1 LAQGR
6 LSRTARTPIRV
17 HEMKCI
23 LALAGVAAVAG
34 DQSLDASGSPVEKVV
49 KLITDVRDR
58 TVADGKAEQTLYDKY
73 ACWCEN
79 TVKRKA
85 AAITKA
91 QQDLRSLG
99 QLILSTKGKIAVL
112 TSEIETLKKDIAR
125 NLDEQELAT
134 SIRSKE
140 NAEYVADTVER
151 KEAIAAMQQAIETLV
166 SGTSFLQNSAQVANF
181 VKAALSLIPSKTT
194 VKADKLSLL
203 EEFAT
208 SGSNSHKYA
217 PQSATIQGILS
228 DMYTTFAA
236 DLEEAIDDEASANRK
251 FEDYIYQKQVE
262 LNDLRTS
269 KQNKEEQ
276 KAEAETLLADTTQE
290 YDDTEAQKAA
300 DIEFFD
306 QTKDAC
312 SEKNEAWVVRKE
324 LRDAEVEGMNEALT
338 ILTSDEARELF
349 AKAIKPGKE
358 TMFLQMSSE
367 EDSSAPANRAY
378 AVLKTQATKAHS
390 LRLAQ
395 VAASVKLA
403 KSGHF
408 DGVITSINDIIQNLK
423 DEDKADINK
432 RDECKNTFLEIEST
446 VKDISWKI
454 RKNEAKIDK
463 LEKLIAARE
472 EEKAKTIEEI
482 EDVTAQMAAMEKQRK
497 EENEAFLAKKS
508 DDEGAIELLE
518 MAKKALAK
526 YYKENKLPVL
536 LEQGP
541 DFKRSE
547 DAAPEFEFSGK
558 GKRSGES
565 KGIVSLM
572 SMLIEDLED
581 EIKNGIKDEAKT
593 HEEFEADMKAAENLK
608 EELIEKKVNLID
620 TIARREEE
628 KTDEHEDMS
637 VNHGDKADELSYKAS
652 IKPDCDWIIR
662 SFTDRHNAREA
673 EMNGLTT
680 AKEYLAG
687 AKVPSLIQQS
697 KFNDDALTGIRF
709 LGLKK

>member
-1 LAQGR
+1 
-6 LSRTARTPIRV
+6 V
-17 HEMKCI
+17 
-23 LALAGVAAVAG
+23 
-34 DQSLDASGSPVEKVV
+34 
-49 KLITDVRDR
+49 
-58 TVADGKAEQTLYDKY
+58 
-73 ACWCEN
+73 
-79 TVKRKA
+79 
-85 AAITKA
+85 
-91 QQDLRSLG
+91 
-99 QLILSTKGKIAVL
+99 
-112 TSEIETLKKDIAR
+112 
-125 NLDEQELAT
+125 
-134 SIRSKE
+134 
-140 NAEYVADTVER
+140 
-151 KEAIAAMQQAIETLV
+151 LV
-166 SGTSFLQNSAQVANF
+166 SGTSFLQNSAETANF
-181 VKAALSLIPSKTT
+181 VKAALALIPSKTAF
-194 VKADKLSLL
+194 KAEKLSLL

-208 SGSNSHKYA
+208 SGSNAHKYA

-228 DMYTTFAA
+228 DMYNTFAN
-236 DLEEAIDDEASANRK
+236 DLEEAISDEASANRK

-262 LNDLRTS
+262 LNDLRKS

-290 YDDTEAQKAA
+290 YDDTEAQKEA

-306 QTKDAC
+306 QTKEAC
-312 SEKNEAWVVRKE
+312 SEKNDEWVVRKE
-324 LRDAEVEGMNEALT
+324 LRDAEIAGMNEALE

-358 TMFLQMSSE
+358 TMFLQIDSQ
-367 EDSSAPANRAY
+367 EDASAPANRAY
-378 AVLKTQATKAHS
+378 NVLKAQATKAHS

-408 DGVITSINDIIQNLK
+408 DAVISSIDTIIQNLK
-423 DEDKADINK
+423 DEDRADIEK
-432 RDECKNTFLEIEST
+432 RDECKSTYLEIEST
-446 VKDISWKI
+446 VKDLAWKI

-482 EDVTAQMAAMEKQRK
+482 EDVTNQMEAMEKQRK
-497 EENEAFLAKKS
+497 EEHEAFKAKKS

-536 LEQGP
+536 LGVKKGGP
-541 DFKRSE
+541 DFERSE
-547 DAAPEFEFSGK
+547 DAAPDFEFSGK

-572 SMLIEDLED
+572 DMLIEDLED

-593 HEEFEADMKAAENLK
+593 QEEFEADMKAAETLK
-608 EELIEKKVNLID
+608 EELIEKKTNLID

-628 KTDEHEDMS
+628 KTDEHSDMS
-637 VNHGDKADELSYKAS
+637 VNHGDKADELNYKAE

-662 SFTDRHNAREA
+662 SFTDRHTAREA
-673 EMNGLTT
+673 EMNGLMT

-687 AKVPSLIQQS
+687 AKVPSLIQQT

>member
-1 LAQGR
+1 
-6 LSRTARTPIRV
+6 
-17 HEMKCI
+17 MKCI

-34 DQSLDASGSPVEKVV
+34 DRSLDASGSPVEKVV

-58 TVADGKAEQTLYDKY
+58 TVADGKAEQALYDKY

-91 QQDLRSLG
+91 QQDMRALG

-112 TSEIETLKKDIAR
+112 TSEIEQLKKDIAR

-151 KEAIAAMQQAIETLV
+151 KEAIAAMQQAIEVLV
-166 SGTSFLQNSAQVANF
+166 SGTSFLQNGAETANF

-194 VKADKLSLL
+194 VKAEKLSLL

-208 SGSNSHKYA
+208 SGSNAHRYA

-228 DMYTTFAA
+228 DMYTTFAN
-236 DLEEAIDDEASANRK
+236 DLEEAISDEASANRK

-262 LNDLRTS
+262 LNDLRKS

-290 YDDTEAQKAA
+290 YDDTEAQKEA

-306 QTKDAC
+306 QTKEAC
-312 SEKNEAWVVRKE
+312 SEKNEEWVVRKE
-324 LRDAEVEGMNEALT
+324 LRDAEIDGMNEALD

-358 TMFLQMSSE
+358 TMFLQLDSE
-367 EDSSAPANRAY
+367 DDSSAPANRAY
-378 AVLKTQATKAHS
+378 KVLKAQATKAHS

-408 DGVITSINDIIQNLK
+408 DGVIKSINDIIQNLK
-423 DEDKADINK
+423 DEDKADIEK

-446 VKDISWKI
+446 VKDLEWKI

-482 EDVTAQMAAMEKQRK
+482 EDVTAQMEAMEKQRK

-536 LEQGP
+536 LGVKQGP

-547 DAAPEFEFSGK
+547 DAAPEFEFSDK

-572 SMLIEDLED
+572 NMLIEDLED

-593 HEEFEADMKAAENLK
+593 QEEFEADMKAAETLK

-637 VNHGDKADELSYKAS
+637 VNHGDKADELNYKAE

>member
-1 LAQGR
+1 
-6 LSRTARTPIRV
+6 
-17 HEMKCI
+17 MKCI

-34 DQSLDASGSPVEKVV
+34 DQSLDATGSPVEKVV

-58 TVADGKAEQTLYDKY
+58 TVSDGKAEQALYDKY

-151 KEAIAAMQQAIETLV
+151 KEAIAAMQLAIETLV

-181 VKAALSLIPSKTT
+181 VRSALALIPSKTT
-194 VKADKLSLL
+194 VKAEKLSLL

-228 DMYTTFAA
+228 DMYTTFSA
-236 DLEEAIDDEASANRK
+236 DLEEAISDEASANRK

-262 LNDLRTS
+262 LNDLRKS

-306 QTKDAC
+306 QTKEAC
-312 SEKNEAWVVRKE
+312 SDKNEAWVVRKE
-324 LRDAEVEGMNEALT
+324 LRDAEVEGMNEALE

-358 TMFLQMSSE
+358 TMFLQIDSE
-367 EDSSAPANRAY
+367 EDASAPANRAY
-378 AVLKTQATKAHS
+378 KVLKAQATKAHS

-408 DGVITSINDIIQNLK
+408 DGVITSINEIIQNLK
-423 DEDKADINK
+423 DEDKADIEK
-432 RDECKNTFLEIEST
+432 RDECKATFLEIEST

-482 EDVTAQMAAMEKQRK
+482 EDVTAQMEAMEKQRK

-526 YYKENKLPVL
+526 YYKENKLPML
-536 LEQGP
+536 MQKQP
-541 DFKRSE
+541 DFERSE

-572 SMLIEDLED
+572 NMLIEDLED
-581 EIKNGIKDEAKT
+581 EIKNGIKDEGKT
-593 HEEFEADMKAAENLK
+593 QEEFEADMKAAEKLK

-637 VNHGDKADELSYKAS
+637 VNHGDKADELNYKAE

-687 AKVPSLIQQS
+687 AKVPSLIQSAS

>member
-1 LAQGR
+1 
-6 LSRTARTPIRV
+6 
-17 HEMKCI
+17 
-23 LALAGVAAVAG
+23 
-34 DQSLDASGSPVEKVV
+34 
-49 KLITDVRDR
+49 
-58 TVADGKAEQTLYDKY
+58 
-73 ACWCEN
+73 
-79 TVKRKA
+79 
-85 AAITKA
+85 
-91 QQDLRSLG
+91 
-99 QLILSTKGKIAVL
+99 
-112 TSEIETLKKDIAR
+112 
-125 NLDEQELAT
+125 
-134 SIRSKE
+134 
-140 NAEYVADTVER
+140 
-151 KEAIAAMQQAIETLV
+151 MQQAIEVLV
-166 SGTSFLQNSAQVANF
+166 SGTSFLQNSAQTANF

-194 VKADKLSLL
+194 VKAEKLALL

-208 SGSNSHKYA
+208 SGSNAHKYA

-228 DMYTTFAA
+228 DMYTTFAN
-236 DLEEAIDDEASANRK
+236 DLEEAISDEASANRK

-262 LNDLRTS
+262 LNDLRKS

-290 YDDTEAQKAA
+290 YDDTEAQKEA

-306 QTKDAC
+306 QTKEAC
-312 SEKNEAWVVRKE
+312 SEKNEEWVVRKE
-324 LRDAEVEGMNEALT
+324 LRDAEVEGMNEALE

-358 TMFLQMSSE
+358 TMFLQLDSE

-378 AVLKTQATKAHS
+378 NVLKTQATKAHS

-408 DGVITSINDIIQNLK
+408 DGVIASIDEIIQNLK
-423 DEDKADINK
+423 DEDKADIEK
-432 RDECKNTFLEIEST
+432 RDECKNTFQEIEST
-446 VKDISWKI
+446 VKDLEWKI

-482 EDVTAQMAAMEKQRK
+482 EDVTAQMEAMEKQRK

-526 YYKENKLPVL
+526 YYKENKLPMFL
-536 LEQGP
+536 QGDKKHDKKEGP
-541 DFKRSE
+541 DFERSA
-547 DAAPEFEFSGK
+547 DAAPEFEFSDK
-558 GKRSGES
+558 GSRSGES

-572 SMLIEDLED
+572 NMLIEDLED
-581 EIKNGIKDEAKT
+581 EIKNGLKDEASEQEE
-593 HEEFEADMKAAENLK
+593 HEKEMKAAETLK
-608 EELIEKKVNLID
+608 EELIEKKTNLED
-620 TIARREEE
+620 SIAKREEE
-628 KTDEHEDMS
+628 KSDEHADMG
-637 VNHGDKADELSYKAS
+637 VNTRDKLDENEYKAE

-673 EMNGLTT
+673 EMNGLMT

-687 AKVPSLIQQS
+687 AKVPSLLQN
-697 KFNDDALTGIRF
+697 KGFNDDALSNIGF

>member
-1 LAQGR
+1 
-6 LSRTARTPIRV
+6 
-17 HEMKCI
+17 
-23 LALAGVAAVAG
+23 
-34 DQSLDASGSPVEKVV
+34 LDATGSPVEKVV

-58 TVADGKAEQTLYDKY
+58 TVSDGKAEQALYDKY

-151 KEAIAAMQQAIETLV
+151 KEAIAAMQLAIETLV

-181 VKAALSLIPSKTT
+181 VRSALALIPSKTT
-194 VKADKLSLL
+194 VKAEKLSLL

-228 DMYTTFAA
+228 DMYTTFSA
-236 DLEEAIDDEASANRK
+236 DLEEAISDEASANRK

-262 LNDLRTS
+262 LNDLRKS

-306 QTKDAC
+306 QTKEAC
-312 SEKNEAWVVRKE
+312 SDKNEAWVVRKE
-324 LRDAEVEGMNEALT
+324 LRDAEVEGMNEALE

-358 TMFLQMSSE
+358 TMFLQIDSE
-367 EDSSAPANRAY
+367 EDASAPANRAY
-378 AVLKTQATKAHS
+378 KVLKAQATKAHS

-408 DGVITSINDIIQNLK
+408 DGVITSINEIIQNLK
-423 DEDKADINK
+423 DEDKADIEK
-432 RDECKNTFLEIEST
+432 RDECKATFLEIEST

-482 EDVTAQMAAMEKQRK
+482 EDVTAQMEAMEKQRK

-526 YYKENKLPVL
+526 YYKENKLPML
-536 LEQGP
+536 MQKAGP
-541 DFKRSE
+541 DFERSE

-572 SMLIEDLED
+572 NMLIEDLED
-581 EIKNGIKDEAKT
+581 EIKNGIKDEGKT
-593 HEEFEADMKAAENLK
+593 QEEFEADMKAAEKLK

-637 VNHGDKADELSYKAS
+637 VNHGDKADELNYKAE

-687 AKVPSLIQQS
+687 AKVPSLIQSAS